1 MNRINEGIVCRIA
14 LIIMWIVTSVTLIM
28 MLLHDVRHTDQF
40 STVRYVLQTA
50 YVLALLW
57 YLCRTGSS
65 VDQLP
70 DIGPLVFRRWRY
82 GPLIPVLGVVLPLA
96 LIVFFDQGLL
106 YLSLLLIIATV
117 WILIV
122 WRREIRLRSVV
133 QGIVVAVIACLGGL
147 PFLKNNF
154 VSGSTFIIFLVLVPP
169 MFVAGGLL
177 YKRTCLGG
185 IQLAERKYRK
195 ALKSFLWG
203 CLLFVPLGLINA
215 ASGSPGT
222 DITWVTR
229 WWMSLTLPWF
239 SGITEETLFRLL
251 LVGLCYFL
259 LRPAFPKHAPLAVLV
274 AVLFSAITFG
284 LGHGRTLNRFL
295 TTGLL
300 YGLPMAAIFA
310 RRNWEHA
317 VGAHYV
323 VNMIPWLMVFLETL
337 SCFAG

>member
-1 MNRINEGIVCRIA
+1 
-14 LIIMWIVTSVTLIM
+14 
-28 MLLHDVRHTDQF
+28 MLLYDIRHTDQF
-40 STVRYVLQTA
+40 GMVRYVLQTA

-65 VDQLP
+65 VNQLP
-70 DIGPLVFRRWRY
+70 NIRSPVFQRWRY
-82 GPLIPVLGVVLPLA
+82 GPLIPVLGVVLLLA
-96 LIVFFDQGLL
+96 LTVSFDQGVSYLL
-106 YLSLLLIIATV
+106 LLLIIATV
-117 WILIV
+117 WILII

-133 QGIVVAVIACLGGL
+133 QGITVAVIACLGGL

-154 VSGSTFIIFLVLVPP
+154 VSGSTFIILLVLVPP

-177 YKRTCLGG
+177 FKRTGLGG
-185 IQLAERKYRK
+185 IQLIERSYGK

-229 WWMSLTLPWF
+229 WWMSVTLPWF

-251 LVGLCYFL
+251 LVSLCYLL
-259 LRPAFPKHAPLAVLV
+259 LRPAFRQHVALAVLV

-300 YGLPMAAIFA
+300 YGLPMAVIFV
-310 RRNWEHA
+310 RRDWEHT

-323 VNMIPWLMVFLETL
+323 INMIPWVMVFLET
-337 SCFAG
+337 